1 MELSEVISFNI
12 VFEKLKII
20 NEKKTEIKNLFAS
33 FFLNLEKNKLNI
45 FSFLNSLYVKR
56 NLKFLNS
63 SDELDILPTFYEDFI
78 KSFEMNIEKGEGIG
92 DSMGDFNV
100 FLIKYLNKEQIISK
114 KKKKNFIF
122 SKFKNIKQDSLVNLN
137 KMYNGEIHQEV
148 IQICKPF
155 RFFYNE
161 KNIEKKNFILEKI
174 DETDDDE
181 IIKKNNETLQQL
193 LEEHIKKNLSE
204 KNKNDQNNKYL
215 CLFIKEKIELIIKS
229 LKKSQRSKIV
239 DKFDKGTDNLV
250 KKGVKRVI
258 KYKTNQNFKKSKN
271 NGKFLKKNNNST
283 ESELFDYK

>member
-1 MELSEVISFNI
+1 
-12 VFEKLKII
+12 
-20 NEKKTEIKNLFAS
+20 
-33 FFLNLEKNKLNI
+33 
-45 FSFLNSLYVKR
+45 
-56 NLKFLNS
+56 
-63 SDELDILPTFYEDFI
+63 LDILPTFYEDFI

-258 KYKTNQNFKKSKN
+258 KYKTNQNFKKNKN